1 MAPIVTVVV
10 AVRNEEANIE
20 KCLNSILSSNLP
32 RDEFEIIVVDGESL
46 DSTVETA
53 KKFPVR
59 LLGNPKRSAS
69 AGRNIGFGGARSD
82 LVAFTDGDCEVE
94 RNWLPR
100 LVQAIQSAESRVA
113 GAGGP
118 LYTPLNSGKLEKMV
132 GLAQAT
138 FLGSGM
144 SVQGFVFNAP
154 RFVESISNSN
164 ALYRKGVLIGVGGFD
179 ERFGKGQD
187 AELNYRLKKDGE
199 SLFLYVPDAIVFHHR
214 RKTARGIWIQY
225 FEYGMGMAHVT
236 RKHRRIPRW
245 FAPLPTLSLVAFA
258 SICGLTIAH
267 SSLLP
272 LTLVV
277 LGVYVAALFG
287 TVVESLMRSQT
298 WMSVGCLAILPL
310 QHISYAVGYF
320 VGLLKP

>member
-1 MAPIVTVVV
+1 MSPIVTVVV
-10 AVRNEEANIE
+10 AVRNEEANIG
-20 KCLNSILSSNLP
+20 KCLTSILSSNLP

-46 DSTVETA
+46 DSTAEIA
-53 KKFPVR
+53 ERFPVR
-59 LLGNPKRSAS
+59 LLGNQKQSAS
-69 AGRNIGFGGARSD
+69 AGRNIGIGDAHGD
-82 LVAFTDGDCEVE
+82 LVAFTDGDCEVDK
-94 RNWLPR
+94 NWLPG
-100 LVQAIQSAESRVA
+100 LVRALQSAESRVA

-118 LYTPLNSGKLEKMV
+118 LYTPTYSGRLEKMV

-144 SVQGFVFNAP
+144 SVQGFVFKTP

-164 ALYRKGVLIGVGGFD
+164 AVYRKGVLTGVGGFD

-187 AELNYRLKKDGE
+187 AELNYRIRKDGK
-199 SLFLYVPDAIVFHHR
+199 SLFVYVPDAIVFHHR

-236 RKHRRIPRW
+236 RKHRRVPRW
-245 FAPLPTLSLVAFA
+245 FAPLPTLALAAFA

-272 LTLVV
+272 LALIV
-277 LGVYVAALFG
+277 LGVYGAAIFG
-287 TVVESLMRSQT
+287 TIIESLVRSHT
-298 WMSVGCLAILPL
+298 WMSVGCLVLLPL
-310 QHISYAVGYF
+310 QHTAYAIGYF